1 MGNRISEPTVRAA
14 VYGRYSTNLQRDASI
29 EDQVREC
36 EKHAARLGWTVV
48 EVYADHGIS
57 GASLLRPSYQRLLQ
71 DASAGRFEVVL
82 AEALDRLSRDQEHI
96 AGLFKHLVFA
106 GVKLVTLA
114 EGEISELH
122 VGLKGTMNALF
133 LKDLAQKTHRGL
145 EGRVRQGFSGGGN
158 AYGYDVV
165 RETDARGEPVHGK
178 RRINEAE
185 AAIVRRIFEEF
196 AQGRSPRG
204 IAKSLNAEGVPGPKG
219 RPWQDTTIRGHA
231 TRRTGILRNDL
242 YAGRLVWNKQHYV
255 KDPTTGRR
263 LARPNPEDQ
272 WIIKEVPHLRIVDD
286 VLWHRVQERL
296 DGIRSSAP
304 VRKARKTRFWEHRRA
319 RHLLTGLLHCSTCG
333 SPLVSVGKDYLACGR
348 ARRTGTCDNT
358 RGIRR
363 QNIEE
368 AVLDCLKKNL
378 MQPDLVEE
386 FIRAFHSEVNKQQSV
401 LEHDLAGKKRQ
412 LAKLDHR
419 LFGLY
424 DAIADGLRTPGLK
437 AKLEEMEAQKAVL
450 QDEIDAAPPPAP
462 RLHPNLAELY
472 RRKVDELHR
481 SLTDPSCRTEAAE
494 TLRNII
500 EDINVRP
507 LGRGAFE
514 MELTGEIVNMIDLTN
529 VGIGKGKTASEGA
542 AVPDAY
548 RCSVKVVAGAGFVQ
562 DPTMLKLRKAV

>member
-1 MGNRISEPTVRAA
+1 M
-14 VYGRYSTNLQRDASI
+14 STD
-29 EDQVREC
+29 
-36 EKHAARLGWTVV
+36 
-48 EVYADHGIS
+48 
-57 GASLLRPSYQRLLQ
+57 
-71 DASAGRFEVVL
+71 
-82 AEALDRLSRDQEHI
+82 
-96 AGLFKHLVFA
+96 
-106 GVKLVTLA
+106 
-114 EGEISELH
+114 
-122 VGLKGTMNALF
+122 
-133 LKDLAQKTHRGL
+133 
-145 EGRVRQGFSGGGN
+145 
-158 AYGYDVV
+158 
-165 RETDARGEPVHGK
+165 
-178 RRINEAE
+178 
-185 AAIVRRIFEEF
+185 
-196 AQGRSPRG
+196 
-204 IAKSLNAEGVPGPKG
+204 PKG
-219 RPWQDTTIRGHA
+219 RPWQDTTIRGHPS
-231 TRRTGILRNDL
+231 RRTVILRNDL
-242 YAGRLVWNKQHYV
+242 YVGRLVWNKQHYV

-272 WIIKEVPHLRIVDD
+272 WIIEEVPHLRIVDD

-450 QDEIDAAPPPAP
+450 QDEIDAAPPPDP
-462 RLHPNLAELY
+462 RLHPNLAELFWTRNRNSIESLRKDLPWLRTNKGEHY
-472 RRKVDELHR
+472 ADILEALYKLRREKPSKHSKAKATERKVNNTATAVDKSLLAISTSKRVRDKEHLRYVASQPCLVCGRNPCQSHHIRFAQPRAMGRKVSDEWVVPLCVTHHR
-481 SLTDPSCRTEAAE
+481 SLHDVGDEERWWKQNGSIDPILEAERLWKQTRDAKFRKTSKE
-494 TLRNII
+494 LRGI
-500 EDINVRP
+500 RQ
-507 LGRGAFE
+507 A
-514 MELTGEIVNMIDLTN
+514 TN
-529 VGIGKGKTASEGA
+529 
-542 AVPDAY
+542 
-548 RCSVKVVAGAGFVQ
+548 
-562 DPTMLKLRKAV
+562 

>member
-14 VYGRYSTNLQRDASI
+14 VYGRYSTNLQREASI

-57 GASLLRPSYQRLLQ
+57 GASILRPSYQRLLQ

-263 LARPNPEDQ
+263 LARPNPED
-272 WIIKEVPHLRIVDD
+272 
-286 VLWHRVQERL
+286 
-296 DGIRSSAP
+296 
-304 VRKARKTRFWEHRRA
+304 
-319 RHLLTGLLHCSTCG
+319 
-333 SPLVSVGKDYLACGR
+333 
-348 ARRTGTCDNT
+348 
-358 RGIRR
+358 
-363 QNIEE
+363 
-368 AVLDCLKKNL
+368 
-378 MQPDLVEE
+378 
-386 FIRAFHSEVNKQQSV
+386 
-401 LEHDLAGKKRQ
+401 
-412 LAKLDHR
+412 
-419 LFGLY
+419 
-424 DAIADGLRTPGLK
+424 
-437 AKLEEMEAQKAVL
+437 
-450 QDEIDAAPPPAP
+450 
-462 RLHPNLAELY
+462 
-472 RRKVDELHR
+472 
-481 SLTDPSCRTEAAE
+481 
-494 TLRNII
+494 
-500 EDINVRP
+500 
-507 LGRGAFE
+507 
-514 MELTGEIVNMIDLTN
+514 
-529 VGIGKGKTASEGA
+529 
-542 AVPDAY
+542 
-548 RCSVKVVAGAGFVQ
+548 
-562 DPTMLKLRKAV
+562 